1 MRAVLAVKL
10 PRSPTAAGGVRAYN
24 SAMSASF
31 ASRLI
36 LTAIVLGCAI
46 PAARANSAL
55 APNVPNAI
63 TAPAG
68 SIPGARP
75 AQLPRLKLLASPSLP
90 NVDHIVVKK
99 AQRRLYLMDGDRVVR
114 AYKIALGLEP
124 VGPKERDG
132 DFRTPEGWY
141 RLVRRNPRSEFFLS
155 IQISYPNATDLRR
168 AALHH
173 WQPGGSIMIHGLPNR
188 LKSSPWY
195 YRHNDWTDGC
205 MAVSDADMV
214 EIWLLTRDGM
224 PIDIQP

>member
-1 MRAVLAVKL
+1 MLSSRA
-10 PRSPTAAGGVRAYN
+10 
-24 SAMSASF
+24 
-31 ASRLI
+31 I
-36 LTAIVLGCAI
+36 LTATVLGCAM
-46 PAARANSAL
+46 AVARAHPAV
-55 APNVPNAI
+55 APNVP
-63 TAPAG
+63 TALSSTRTAR
-68 SIPGARP
+68 PGAR
-75 AQLPRLKLLASPSLP
+75 ATLAPRVRLVPSPSLP
-90 NVDHIVVKK
+90 YVDHVVVKK
-99 AQRRLYLMDGDRVVR
+99 AERRLYLMDGDKVVR
-114 AYKIALGLEP
+114 SYKVALGLEP

-141 RLVRRNPRSEFFLS
+141 RLDRRNPRSEFFLS

-205 MAVSDADMV
+205 IAVSDADMV

-224 PIDIQP
+224 PIDILP